1 MKWYGEPERIDAD
14 QTLNCEVRGKKYMET
29 RTGQCANCGKRTVDG
44 DFVTSRYPES
54 REFERDELLNF
65 AAIAANA
72 AEYQLDPEET
82 DAEFNAV
89 LFDLDADDASF
100 LVDLMFYQS

>member
-14 QTLNCEVRGKKYMET
+14 RMLDCGECTVTG
-29 RTGQCANCGKRTVDG
+29 TGQCADCWKRTVNG
-44 DFVTSRYPES
+44 DFVAPPYPGS

-65 AAIAANA
+65 AVIAANA
-72 AEYQLDPEET
+72 AEHQLDPEET

-89 LFDLDADDASF
+89 LVDLDADDASF
-100 LVDLMFYQS
+100 LVDLMFYH